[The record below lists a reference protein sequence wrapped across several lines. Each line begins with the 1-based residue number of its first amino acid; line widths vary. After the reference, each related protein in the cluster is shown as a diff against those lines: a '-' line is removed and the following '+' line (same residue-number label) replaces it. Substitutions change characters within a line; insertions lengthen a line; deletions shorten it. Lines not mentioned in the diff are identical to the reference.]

1 MEIPYGVRSLIR
13 RALQE
18 DIGPGDITTALLV
31 PEESESKARF
41 LAKCDF
47 ILAGLPFALE
57 VFRILDSSVMLT
69 AYLNEGAEVKKG
81 DMLAEVSGKTR
92 TILAGERVSLNI
104 LQRLC
109 GIATLTRKYI
119 DRIHGT
125 GAKVLDT
132 RKTTPCLRY
141 LEKYAVRTGG
151 GTNHRFGLFDGVLIK
166 DNHIRASGGIGKA
179 VKKAR
184 QAHHLLKIE
193 VEVSTL
199 QGLEEAISAG
209 ADVVLLDNMALGE
222 IKKAVRIAG
231 KKVLLEA
238 SGMVSL
244 DNIREIAESG
254 IDFISAGALTHSAPA
269 ADISLKIA

>member
-199 QGLEEAISAG
+199 KGLEEAISAG
-209 ADVVLLDNMALGE
+209 ADVVLLDNMAPGE